1 MSEQWGGGV
10 SFTWILEWYH
20 TIKFDIGLASTEL
33 KGDSWAF
40 AEVSTPLVFNEI
52 CKIYLHQIRFTW
64 MHIKRTQVIFRQ
76 V

>member
-20 TIKFDIGLASTEL
+20 TEL

-40 AEVSTPLVFNEI
+40 AEVSTPLVFDEI